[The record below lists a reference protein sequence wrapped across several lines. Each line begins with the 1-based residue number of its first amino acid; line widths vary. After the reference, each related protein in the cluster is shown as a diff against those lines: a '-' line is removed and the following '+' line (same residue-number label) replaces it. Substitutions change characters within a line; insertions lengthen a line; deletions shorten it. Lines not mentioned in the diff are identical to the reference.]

1 MTTQPAVPVTP
12 DSKQN
17 TPTEPDVEVYNSFV
31 AVLQLTGIEVVKVQG
46 ERIAPGTAAQT
57 RFDLTAGYMV
67 NEDALQYRFDVTAH
81 FLDDSGTT
89 VGNSFVSV
97 ILAARCAPATD
108 VACIERFGATSAAL
122 MVHPY
127 LREAIA
133 STAQRIGFPGVLL
146 PMIKYHPKTLSD
158 N

>member
-1 MTTQPAVPVTP
+1 M
-12 DSKQN
+12 
-17 TPTEPDVEVYNSFV
+17 
-31 AVLQLTGIEVVKVQG
+31 LQLAGIELVKVQG

-57 RFDLTAGYMV
+57 RFDLTAGYML
-67 NEDALQYRFDVTAH
+67 NEDAIQYRFDVTAH
-81 FLDDSGTT
+81 FLDDSGAT
-89 VGNSFVSV
+89 VGNSSASV
-97 ILAARCAPATD
+97 ILAARGAPTTD

-146 PMIKYHPKTLSD
+146 PMIKYHP
-158 N
+158 